1 MLLFNKRLFG
11 LFIIFA
17 LFMFL
22 ALGAGIAVAYGNQ
35 GSPTD
40 RPPRV
45 RGAGSAAAYRDR
57 VSGRTPPATQPG
69 EWVPTGSG
77 WVVLGWNDL
86 GMHCMDGDFSVFSLL
101 PPYNTIHA
109 QVIDNAG
116 HLVLSG
122 SGITVT
128 YEAIADPTGSINRSS
143 AGKTNFWTFIQPLFG
158 VSLPIDTGLKG
169 NHMPGASNTP
179 QAMGFD
185 SVLNQYGAVGI
196 PITPYDDAKHKN
208 YYPMMKLVARDS
220 SGTALAS
227 ARIVL
232 PLSDEMDCRACHASG
247 VGSKPPGGWAYDAN
261 AERDYKR
268 NILRV
273 HDGRSRGSTVFQAA
287 LGTAGYDA
295 AGLAATAD
303 GGTPILCARCH
314 LSNAL
319 SGVGIAGANPLTE
332 SLHSFHAGVVDPV
345 TSQPLGD
352 STNRTAC
359 YRCHPGSATRCLRGV
374 MGNSVAAD
382 GSMQIQ
388 CQNCHGLMADVGRR
402 GRSGWLDEPSC
413 QNCHTGT
420 ATSNSGQIRYTSA
433 LSAPG
438 MPRLAFND
446 RFATNA
452 DVPATGHNLYRFSKG
467 PGGLQCEGCHGS
479 THAEFPSS
487 HQNDNLLSQD
497 TQGHVG
503 TLAECE
509 SCHTSGVPSTLTG
522 GPHGMHPIGASWVS
536 VHNDAAEGHLD
547 SCAACHGTD
556 HRGTVLSRALGDRTL
571 STEYGTLNLWR
582 GFQVS
587 CYSCHN
593 GPNGGDSTLNPAPTV
608 ASDSLAVAAA
618 TGSAN
623 LTLRGTDPRGNTLTY
638 RVVTQ
643 PANGT
648 VAVAGNVATYRA
660 ISGFTGGDTFTFAA
674 WNGYTNSNLAAVAVI
689 VK

>member
-1 MLLFNKRLFG
+1 MTLLQKRLLSTFYFFVV
-11 LFIIFA
+11 FI
-17 LFMFL
+17 FL
-22 ALGAGIAVAYGNQ
+22 AIVVEIAVAYAGQ
-35 GSPTD
+35 AAPTE
-40 RPPRV
+40 RPPRIRRV
-45 RGAGSAAAYRDR
+45 IDSAQTSPGHQRGAA
-57 VSGRTPPATQPG
+57 TPT
-69 EWVPTGSG
+69 VSG

-101 PPYNTIHA
+101 PPFSTIHA
-109 QVIDNAG
+109 QVIDNTG

-128 YEAIADPTGSINRSS
+128 YQAIADPTGSINKSS
-143 AGKTNFWTFIQPLFG
+143 AGKTNFWNFIQPLFG

-169 NHMPGASNTP
+169 NRMPGASNTP
-179 QAMGFD
+179 QPMGFD
-185 SVLNQYGAVGI
+185 SLLNQYGAVGI
-196 PITPYDDAKHKN
+196 PITPYDDAKKKN
-208 YYPMMKLVARDS
+208 YYPMMKLVARDAA
-220 SGTALAS
+220 GTALAS

-247 VGSKPPGGWAYDAN
+247 TGSKPPGGWAYDAN
-261 AERDYKR
+261 PERDYKR

-273 HDGRSRGSTVFQAA
+273 HDGRSRGSASFKAA
-287 LGTAGYDA
+287 LVKAGYRA
-295 AGLAATAD
+295 EGLAVTAD

-332 SLHSFHAGVVDPV
+332 SLHSFHASMMDPV

-388 CQNCHGLMADVGRR
+388 CQNCHGLMADVGRP

-438 MPRLAFND
+438 IRRLTFND

-452 DVPATGHNLYRFSKG
+452 DVPAKGHNLYRFSKG
-467 PGGLQCEGCHGS
+467 HGGLQCEGCHGS

-497 TQGHVG
+497 KQGHVG

-509 SCHTSGVPSTLTG
+509 SCHAGGAPSTFTG

-547 SCAACHGTD
+547 SCATCHGTD
-556 HRGTVLSRALGDRTL
+556 HHGTVLSRALGDRTL

-593 GPNGGDSTLNPAPTV
+593 GPNGGDSTQNPAPTL
-608 ASDSLAVAAA
+608 ASASLAVAAA
-618 TGSAN
+618 TGSAH
-623 LTLRGTDPRGNTLTY
+623 LTLTGSDPRGNHLTY
-638 RVVTQ
+638 RVITQ

-660 ISGFTGGDTFTFAA
+660 VSGFTGSDMFTFAA
-674 WNGYTNSNLAAVAVI
+674 WNGYTNSNLAAVTVT